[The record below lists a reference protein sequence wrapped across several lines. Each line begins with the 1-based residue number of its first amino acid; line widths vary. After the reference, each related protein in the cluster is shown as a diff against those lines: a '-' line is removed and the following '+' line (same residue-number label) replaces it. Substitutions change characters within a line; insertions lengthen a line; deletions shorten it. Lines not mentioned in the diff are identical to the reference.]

1 MELLTRE
8 IQTNQVGKKV
18 ISQFLLDEDFNV
30 PDSKRDVERIIASE
44 GTVKIEDMKMTEN
57 YVKVTG
63 KLEFHFVLW
72 QGVCLL
78 RKKYMWRI

>member
-63 KLEFHFVLW
+63 KLEFQVLYV
-72 QGVCLL
+72 G
-78 RKKYMWRI
+78 